1 MEDTPISTVILE
13 EAQAGLRALAL
24 HSDGS
29 LAALHEGPASEICG
43 WCDALRDK
51 GALRTVEAMPDRV
64 SPRAIP
70 CPPLPEA
77 LPEPGPGGA
86 ILLPGLRQ
94 KTPIEDVSP
103 AMALRLGG
111 LLAADPEFDGV
122 ACLTGPQ
129 GLWAHLSAGEVV
141 SVLRVAS
148 TTAHAALN
156 GPSPPAAPDAGF
168 DTALSDCLSRPERL
182 LRFLGSP
189 GHDAAAQAGA
199 IIGAELAAAKP
210 WWLGQ
215 RVRVLGHDG
224 WPALYAHALEI
235 QGVPVVAGDGD
246 AALIAGLSA
255 LSQRGA

>member
-29 LAALHEGPASEICG
+29 LATLREGPASEICG

-51 GALRTVEAMPDRV
+51 GALRTVGAMPDRV

-148 TTAHAALN
+148 IAAHAALN
-156 GPSPPAAPDAGF
+156 GPQQE
-168 DTALSDCLSRPERL
+168 TE
-182 LRFLGSP
+182 
-189 GHDAAAQAGA
+189 
-199 IIGAELAAAKP
+199 
-210 WWLGQ
+210 
-215 RVRVLGHDG
+215 
-224 WPALYAHALEI
+224 
-235 QGVPVVAGDGD
+235 
-246 AALIAGLSA
+246 
-255 LSQRGA
+255 